1 MYFRTGVKDVLASF
15 GECAP
20 LVRGLRTASRC
31 GWWRQ
36 WLPAWHRCGAGGPL
50 EDREGQRPH
59 QRHPGVE
66 PEGQRIAVVMVV
78 PPPQKHRGAQYP
90 REVGELDVALQ
101 STERLAPKIL
111 ADHCPVGRRAGVAD
125 GKQAHER

>member
-31 GWWRQ
+31 GRWRQ
-36 WLPAWHRCGAGGPL
+36 WLPAWHRCRAGGPL

-59 QRHPGVE
+59 QRHPGIE
-66 PEGQRIAVVMVV
+66 PQGDRIAVMVII
-78 PPPQKHRGAQYP
+78 PPPQPHGGPQCP
-90 REVGELDVALQ
+90 GEGGKLDIAPQ
-101 STERLAPKIL
+101 PTERLAPKIL
-111 ADHCPVGRRAGVAD
+111 ADH
-125 GKQAHER
+125 